1 MTTIVMVATTDAKV
15 RLLSMFAPCLAES
28 SFDEVGPFQAL
39 RTVRVDPRS
48 RVRPFTVSSIA
59 PIALTLG
66 WILDGALEHT
76 ATARGRGRSEVE
88 VSRRAREESGYG
100 GKKW

>member
-28 SFDEVGPFQAL
+28 AFAEVGPFQAL
-39 RTVRVDPRS
+39 RTVRVGPRS
-48 RVRPFTVSSIA
+48 RVRPFIVSSIA

-66 WILDGALEHT
+66 WIFGGALEHT
-76 ATARGRGRSEVE
+76 ATTRNRARSEVE
-88 VSRRAREESGYG
+88 ASRRAREESGYG